1 MCNLPEQA
9 FDAPLDPDLRPLTH
23 GTPVWQSGEASTT
36 YIRGMLLPRLASDL
50 YTLPSEVLMD
60 GAAKAMVLNQHY
72 QAALFDQVHDAGRVI
87 TSLDRKM
94 SLLHQELHD
103 LKEGRNPDAV
113 AAPRPESPKLNP

>member
-9 FDAPLDPDLRPLTH
+9 FDAPLDPDLRPLMH
-23 GTPVWQSGEASTT
+23 GTPVWKSGEASTT

-72 QAALFDQVHDAGRVI
+72 QAALFDQVHDASRVI

-103 LKEGRNPDAV
+103 LKEGRNLDAV
-113 AAPRPESPKLNP
+113 VAPRPESPKLNP